1 MGSWELEPCC
11 GVVSCQLSC
20 DGVRMSRDGVR
31 MSRDGHGV
39 RKSSDGVR
47 LYVLMLRESIILS
60 GQAVL
65 TF

>member
-1 MGSWELEPCC
+1 MGSWELGPCC

-31 MSRDGHGV
+31 MSRDG
-39 RKSSDGVR
+39 VR

-60 GQAVL
+60 GQAK
-65 TF
+65 F